1 VKFDGAFVLPK
12 GGPREK
18 GEMIYY
24 GKKGQYR
31 AGEII
36 GILLLDTVL
45 PLPPG
50 DVANATTYPFPV
62 HYKVVKGASVERLI
76 YQRDPTLLQ
85 PFIEAGWELIRE
97 GAKAITSDCG
107 YMILFQEDLAN
118 ELPAFVFLSSLLQI
132 PFIHRMLRRD
142 EKVGIIAADSRN
154 LTERHLHIAGVDDL
168 KRVKVV
174 GMEDQPNFLRGILRE
189 EGVLNF
195 EKVETEVVG
204 KAKELV
210 ASDDEVKAV
219 LLECSNLPPYA
230 TAIRETV
237 NLPVYDFNTMISYVF
252 SSLVRRRYEGFV

>member
-1 VKFDGAFVLPK
+1 
-12 GGPREK
+12 
-18 GEMIYY
+18 
-24 GKKGQYR
+24 
-31 AGEII
+31 
-36 GILLLDTVL
+36 
-45 PLPPG
+45 
-50 DVANATTYPFPV
+50 
-62 HYKVVKGASVERLI
+62 
-76 YQRDPTLLQ
+76 
-85 PFIEAGWELIRE
+85 
-97 GAKAITSDCG
+97 
-107 YMILFQEDLAN
+107 
-118 ELPAFVFLSSLLQI
+118 
-132 PFIHRMLRRD
+132 MLRRD

-154 LTERHLHIAGVDDL
+154 LTERHLHIAGADDL

-237 NLPVYDFNTMISYVF
+237 NLPVYDFNTMISYIF